1 MRLRDKVALVTGGA
15 SGIGEAI
22 VRRFAEEGARVY
34 LADVD
39 TEAGTRI
46 ADEICA
52 TFLLLDVA
60 REDHWQAAMDRVR
73 MDHGRLDVLCNN
85 AGVVSHQAIDAT
97 ALDAWQ
103 RVMAINVTGPMLGC
117 RAAIALMRT
126 MPDGRTGSIINVA
139 STTSFLGLAND
150 AAYTTSKAA
159 VVGLTKAVAAWCAVE
174 RLPIRVNTLHPG
186 ATLTAILQ
194 GYIDADPAF
203 KEVFDRMA
211 PIGRM
216 ADPREQA
223 ALALFLASDDSSYC
237 TGAAFVA
244 DGGITATHPTM

>member
-39 TEAGTRI
+39 TESGTRI
-46 ADEICA
+46 TDEIGG

-60 REDHWQAAMDRVR
+60 REDHWRAAMDRVG

-85 AGVVSHQAIDAT
+85 AGVVSNQAIDAT
-97 ALDAWQ
+97 ALDTWQ

-126 MPDGRTGSIINVA
+126 MPEGRTGSIINVA

-159 VVGLTKAVAAWCAVE
+159 VVGLTKAVAAWCAFE

-194 GYIDADPAF
+194 GHIDANPAI
-203 KEVFDRMA
+203 KGVFDRMA

-244 DGGITATHPTM
+244 DGGITAAHPVM